1 MRAAPR
7 GTRHE
12 HVSRLAL
19 LLVALLLPAV
29 GNAQAPY
36 PSKPLRVIVPY
47 PPGAGTDIVAR
58 TVGPKLGEL
67 LGQQV
72 IVENRG
78 GAAGVIGTDL
88 VAKSAP
94 DGYTI
99 GLITGSFA
107 MTPSLVKLPYDPIR
121 DFTPLTTLAS
131 VQNIL
136 LVHPSL
142 PVRNVQELIRLIR
155 ARPGQLTYATS
166 GTGGVGHLTMEL
178 MRMKVPGLTLVH
190 VPYKGNAP
198 ALTDLVGGHVTMM
211 FVALP
216 SAKPFMSSPPR
227 VRALAV
233 TGPRR
238 AAAAPEVPTMH
249 EAGVTGYAYSSD
261 FGLVLP
267 GNAPREVVS
276 RLSAELL
283 RVLKMPD
290 VRERLAAAGTEPA
303 GNLPEEYAAMI
314 KTDLAKWAQVIKA
327 AGIKPE

>member
-190 VPYKGNAP
+190 VPY
-198 ALTDLVGGHVTMM
+198 
-211 FVALP
+211 
-216 SAKPFMSSPPR
+216 
-227 VRALAV
+227 
-233 TGPRR
+233 
-238 AAAAPEVPTMH
+238 
-249 EAGVTGYAYSSD
+249 
-261 FGLVLP
+261 
-267 GNAPREVVS
+267 
-276 RLSAELL
+276 
-283 RVLKMPD
+283 
-290 VRERLAAAGTEPA
+290 
-303 GNLPEEYAAMI
+303 
-314 KTDLAKWAQVIKA
+314 
-327 AGIKPE
+327 

>member
-1 MRAAPR
+1 MKLAAQFAR
-7 GTRHE
+7 
-12 HVSRLAL
+12 SALAAIIAL
-19 LLVALLLPAV
+19 PVALPASAQV
-29 GNAQAPY
+29 GY
-36 PSKPLRVIVPY
+36 PARPIRLIVPY
-47 PPGAGTDIVAR
+47 PAGAGTDIVAR
-58 TVGPKLGEL
+58 TVGQKLGEV

-72 IVENRG
+72 VVENRG

-94 DGYTI
+94 DGHTL

-107 MTPSLVKLPYDPIR
+107 MSPSLQKLPYDPIK
-121 DFTPLTTLAS
+121 DFIPLSTLAS

-155 ARPGQLTYATS
+155 TRPGQLTYATS

-178 MRMKVPGLTLVH
+178 LRIKVPGLDV
-190 VPYKGNAP
+190 VQIPYKGNAP
-198 ALTDLVGGHVTMM
+198 AVSDLVGGHVTMM

-216 SAKPFMSSPPR
+216 SAKPFMSPPR

-233 TGPRR
+233 TSSRR
-238 AAAAPEVPTMH
+238 SPAAPDIPTLQ
-249 EAGVTGYAYSSD
+249 EAGVPGYDYNSA

-267 GNAPREVVS
+267 AHTPREIVV

-283 RVLKMPD
+283 RILK
-290 VRERLAAAGTEPA
+290 
-303 GNLPEEYAAMI
+303 LPEEYAATI
-314 KTDLAKWAQVIKA
+314 KADIAKWAQVVKA
-327 AGIKPE
+327 AGIKAD